1 MVGRDYGRS
10 CSGTSVVSNYQS
22 TNWQHVNW
30 TIDVKFA
37 NISNGHVITFIEKRK
52 RIPLIDLIA
61 GVSLP

>member
-30 TIDVKFA
+30 MIDVKFA
-37 NISNGHVITFIEKRK
+37 NISN
-52 RIPLIDLIA
+52 A
-61 GVSLP
+61 GM